1 MSNQNVGIKLDAD
14 PSGLISGINKTDA
27 ALKQHQKVVAN
38 TQKHYKGLQKA
49 HDLNRNANRQGRAQ
63 LAQFGHQ
70 FQDFAVQIQGGQS
83 ALLAFTQQGSQLVSA
98 FGAKGAIAGMF
109 IAIGGAVAGALIP
122 SLMKGKDA
130 TKEMEEAVSDLR
142 DMITKDGFG
151 VSHLSDELLGLGKI
165 SNQVFINTIEAGVI
179 KARNATKTSVD
190 EMGSKFRELGV
201 SYGFYDLADAANAFT
216 SKLGEAAIYNKGFT
230 EVVTELGES
239 FGLAGDDAYRAGK
252 QIAKMMSDIK
262 RAPTSDKFDQLQT
275 VLNKLAQNTG
285 ANDEVKLF
293 VSSLSELFAQGK
305 LTASQ
310 LEYLQQKLNGL
321 GDASSYS
328 DSALRQTNS
337 QINNLA
343 QQITGAQI
351 KLTSGTQAFDAYN
364 FALGQGYTSFSAMP
378 DVVKE
383 FYTELQRLNAET
395 ADQKANEDFI
405 ANLDKIRNKQVL
417 SEAQMLALQASH
429 FDLNKEQQNTLN
441 LIIAELNARDALT
454 KKQKEEAAAKK
465 AQAEA
470 DRAAAKAKSDAEKA
484 ERERK
489 AKIDPIKS
497 DFKSLE
503 MSLMTEE
510 ETIRD
515 SHKRKLDALEAYYT
529 NVAEKDQKYS
539 DMKAQIDANRDAAL
553 AKAEQDKAMTVA
565 GSMNT
570 QLQQLAS
577 FFDESTALGKAAYV
591 ANQGMAIANA
601 IISAEEAS
609 AKALALYP
617 GMPAYAG
624 MIKAM
629 GYASAG
635 AIAGQ
640 TLASFEGGGIT
651 FSGARSGGL
660 DGKGGKM
667 AVVHPNEKIT
677 DLEKGGSTG
686 QPVQVS
692 FSINAVD
699 AQGIDKLLYER
710 RGMIT
715 SMVQKAVN
723 NRGKRIM

>member
-27 ALKQHQKVVAN
+27 ALKKHQKVVAN
-38 TQKHYKGLQKA
+38 TQKHYKGLQTA

-285 ANDEVKLF
+285 ATDEVKLF

-351 KLTSGTQAFDAYN
+351 KLTSGTEAFNAYN

-378 DVVKE
+378 NVIKE
-383 FYTELQRLNAET
+383 FYTELQRLNSET

-429 FDLNKEQQNTLN
+429 FDLNEEQQKTLN

-465 AQAEA
+465 AKAEA
-470 DRAAAKAKSDAEKA
+470 DKA
-484 ERERK
+484 ERERQ
-489 AKIDPIKS
+489 AKVKPEANRIRNVVS
-497 DFKSLE
+497 DFMALE
-503 MSLMTEE
+503 ESMLTEE
-510 ETIRD
+510 DIIKK
-515 SHKRKLDALEAYYT
+515 SHDRKLSQLDDYYKI
-529 NVAEKDQKYS
+529 VGEKDQKYN
-539 DMKAQIDANRDAAL
+539 DMKARIDQDRDNAL

-565 GSMNT
+565 EGMNG

-577 FFDESTALGKAAYV
+577 YFDESSALGKAAFL

-601 IISAEEAS
+601 IISAEAAS
-609 AKALALYP
+609 AKALELYP

>member
-14 PSGLISGINKTDA
+14 PSGLIAGINKTDA
-27 ALKQHQKVVAN
+27 ALKKHQKVVAN

-49 HDLNRNANRQGRAQ
+49 HDSNRNANRQGRAQ

-109 IAIGGAVAGALIP
+109 IAIGGAVAGALVP

-142 DMITKDGFG
+142 DMITNDDFG

-165 SNQVFINTIEAGVI
+165 SEQVFINTIEAGVI

-190 EMGSKFRELGV
+190 EMGNKFRELDV

-216 SKLGEAAIYNKGFT
+216 SKIGEAAIYNKGFA
-230 EVVTELGES
+230 EVVTEVGES
-239 FGLAGDDAYRAGK
+239 FGLTGDDAYRAGK

-262 RAPTSDKFDQLQT
+262 KAPTSDKFDQLQT

-285 ANDEVKLF
+285 ASDEVKLF
-293 VSSLSELFAQGK
+293 VSSLGELFAQGK

-395 ADQKANEDFI
+395 EDQKANEDFI

-417 SEAQMLALQASH
+417 SEAQMLALQASNYN
-429 FDLNKEQQNTLN
+429 LNEEQQKTLN

-465 AQAEA
+465 AKAEA
-470 DRAAAKAKSDAEKA
+470 DKA
-484 ERERK
+484 ERERQ
-489 AKIDPIKS
+489 AKMKPEADRIRNVVS
-497 DFKSLE
+497 DFFALE
-503 MSLMTEE
+503 ESMLTEE
-510 ETIRD
+510 GIIKK
-515 SHKRKLDALEAYYT
+515 SHANRLKQLDDYYDI
-529 NVAEKDQKYS
+529 VGEKDQKYN
-539 DMKAQIDANRDAAL
+539 DMKAKIDQDRDNAL

-699 AQGIDKLLYER
+699 TQGIDKLLYER